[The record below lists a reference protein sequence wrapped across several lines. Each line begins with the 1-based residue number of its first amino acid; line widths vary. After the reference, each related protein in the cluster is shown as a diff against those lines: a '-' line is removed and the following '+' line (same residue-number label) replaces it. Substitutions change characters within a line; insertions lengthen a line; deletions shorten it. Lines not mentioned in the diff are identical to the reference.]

1 MVRLSWYGRLKH
13 FLKNIRKHLMRI
25 FEIFNIKA
33 GRSAIKVLC
42 VLLGILAAG
51 SVYAASMT
59 VAPSSPVA
67 KPNAATTVDVKFVG
81 RVLVKYDFY
90 QVCAPV
96 KCYVLYFPVKL
107 YAGSQLTTPYFSGPV
122 TCVTVSQWLSNG
134 ITYYG
139 CENPVVKVTIPA
151 KSAVGQYAYTVTHDE
166 DTFTNSTTANFVV
179 KVGTSALTSTIL
191 PLLLN

>member
-1 MVRLSWYGRLKH
+1 
-13 FLKNIRKHLMRI
+13 MRI

-33 GRSAIKVLC
+33 GRSVLMALG
-42 VLLGILAAG
+42 VLLGVMTAG
-51 SVYAASMT
+51 SVCAASMT
-59 VAPSSPVA
+59 VLPSSPVA
-67 KPNAATTVDVKFVG
+67 KPNATTTVDVKFVG
-81 RVLVKYDFY
+81 RVLVKSDFY

-96 KCYVLYFPVKL
+96 KCYMLYFPVKL

-134 ITYYG
+134 VTYLG
-139 CENPVVKVTIPA
+139 CENPTVKVTIPA

-166 DTFTNSTTANFVV
+166 DTFTNSTTANFAVS
-179 KVGTSALTSTIL
+179 VGAGASTSTIL